1 MKLGH
6 ILTPLLVVAGIGA
19 LSAMAVRDPVTL
31 DAPAGAVSTGLDDV
45 VSEADA
51 WFDARWS
58 ADGIEPAETAD
69 DLTVLRRLSLA
80 LHGTIP
86 SLEEIRQFESDDRPD
101 RLEQWTA
108 AMLDDTRFADYFA
121 ERLARAFVGVEQG
134 QFVIFR
140 RDRFTNWLSRQLRDD
155 RPYDEIVRD
164 MIGGQGVWTG
174 KGEVNFVTAAF
185 ANDEFD
191 PNKLTARTV
200 RSFLGQRI
208 DCAQCHDHP
217 FDDWT
222 QAQFEGLTAHYA
234 PVSLSLVGVEDADRF
249 AFELSEEHLEELQ
262 AEEVTDRLRRVFRKN
277 DQRIRKH
284 ARLET
289 LVEGQLWVVHDGNE
303 NEKDDLQPRFAIHN
317 DEGTLRVSNH
327 EGEYIVNDTRY
338 DEVRVVPP
346 AVPFHPEWLGQEG
359 TPRQRLAEWVTHPEN
374 QRFERALVN
383 RVWGLMFGRPFAS
396 DRPVDDLP
404 DPDDPATAESLALL
418 DMLGDD
424 FREHNCSVKRLVQVI
439 AASRPFRLAS
449 DVESASETQ
458 IEELEQAW
466 AVFPLVRLRPEQV
479 IGSMLQAASVKTIDR
494 KSHLFVRF
502 LRFVREEN
510 FVDEFGD
517 PGENELSDR
526 VGTIPQALL
535 RMNGQLASELT
546 EPNPFGSVG
555 RIAALA
561 GSPEAT
567 LDACY
572 LICLTRRPTQPERE
586 HFLPQLEKR
595 REAQAIQ
602 DLFWALYNSPEFSW
616 NH

>member
-6 ILTPLLVVAGIGA
+6 IVTPLLVIAGIGA
-19 LSAMAVRDPVTL
+19 LSAMAVRDPVAL
-31 DAPAGAVSTGLDDV
+31 DAPAGAVPSGLDEV
-45 VSEADA
+45 VSNVDA
-51 WFDARWS
+51 WFADRWS
-58 ADGIEPAETAD
+58 ADGTEPAGLAD
-69 DLTVLRRLSLA
+69 ELTVLRRLSLA
-80 LHGTIP
+80 VHGTIP
-86 SLEEIRQFESDDRPD
+86 SLEEIRRFEADDRPQ
-101 RLEQWTA
+101 RLERWTA
-108 AMLDDTRFADYFA
+108 AMLEDPRFADYFA
-121 ERLARAFVGVEQG
+121 ERLARAFVGTEQG

-140 RDRFTNWLSRQLRDD
+140 RDRFTNWLSRQLRTD
-155 RPYDEIVRD
+155 RPYDANVRD
-164 MIGGQGVWTG
+164 MIGSQGIWTG

-217 FDDWT
+217 FDSWT
-222 QAQFEGLTAHYA
+222 QADFEGLTAHYA
-234 PVSLSLVGVEDADRF
+234 PVMLSLVGVEDADRF
-249 AFELSEEHLEELQ
+249 AFELSDEFLEDLQ
-262 AEEVTDRLRRVFRKN
+262 QGQVSDRLRRAFRKN
-277 DQRIRKH
+277 DQRIRQL
-284 ARLET
+284 AELET
-289 LVEGQLWVVHDGNE
+289 LVEGQLWVVRDGNE
-303 NEKDDLQPRFAIHN
+303 REPDDLQPRFAIHL
-317 DEGTLRVSNH
+317 DQGTLRVSNRQ
-327 EGEYIVNDTRY
+327 GEYIVDDTQF

-374 QRFERALVN
+374 RRFERAIVN

-404 DPDDPATAESLALL
+404 DPDDPVTAETLALL
-418 DMLGDD
+418 DHLGRD
-424 FREHNCSVKRLVQVI
+424 FREHNCSLKRLVQVI
-439 AASRPFRLAS
+439 AASRPFRLAT
-449 DVESASETQ
+449 DHGAATEAEM
-458 IEELEQAW
+458 EELERAW

-502 LRFVREEN
+502 LRFVREQD

-572 LICLTRRPTQPERE
+572 LVCLTRRPTGPERE
-586 HFLPQLEKR
+586 HFLPQLGKR